1 MGRAVLN
8 MGKNITIAPRF
19 RRNARAVLYHGDC
32 LDLLRQKEFFDRV
45 RKRAKREYERH
56 ALNSQW
62 LEGVLP
68 KLT

>member
-8 MGKNITIAPRF
+8 MGKSISIAPRF

-32 LDLLRQKEFFDRV
+32 LELLRQKQFFDRV
-45 RKRAKREYERH
+45 RKRAKRQYEKD
-56 ALNSQW
+56 AVSSEW